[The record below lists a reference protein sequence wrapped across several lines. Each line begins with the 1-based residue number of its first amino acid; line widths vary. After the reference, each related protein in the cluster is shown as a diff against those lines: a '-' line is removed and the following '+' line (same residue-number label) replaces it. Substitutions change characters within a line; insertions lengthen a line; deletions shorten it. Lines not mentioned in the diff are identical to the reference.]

1 VTAFFAGLDMRDGR
15 MHFAVAGHPLPLIA
29 HSGKA
34 VEQLTGEGLILGV
47 DPSAEYAS
55 FRLQLREGEGIVGF
69 TDGLVEVGRDYAKG
83 MQTLIATVESEYAG
97 MPSNNIAERIK
108 DRILS
113 GMDPVDDSAVLF
125 VGITS
130 LGVTDTAQKKTWKL
144 DVREQGAAYR
154 LRRAL
159 LWELAA
165 HSEAGSD
172 LPAVELI
179 LGELLSNV
187 ARHTPGGAE
196 VTLDYQGGQAI
207 LKVNDQG
214 KAFSSGGDAA
224 ADPLAPSGRGL
235 HLIRTLARSIEFE
248 SNGKGNS
255 VAVVLPVT
263 LSNAA

>member
-1 VTAFFAGLDMRDGR
+1 
-15 MHFAVAGHPLPLIA
+15 
-29 HSGKA
+29 
-34 VEQLTGEGLILGV
+34 
-47 DPSAEYAS
+47 
-55 FRLQLREGEGIVGF
+55 
-69 TDGLVEVGRDYAKG
+69 

>member
-1 VTAFFAGLDMRDGR
+1 
-15 MHFAVAGHPLPLIA
+15 
-29 HSGKA
+29 
-34 VEQLTGEGLILGV
+34 
-47 DPSAEYAS
+47 
-55 FRLQLREGEGIVGF
+55 
-69 TDGLVEVGRDYAKG
+69 LVEIDRDYSKG
-83 MQTLIATVESEYAG
+83 IEKLIATVESEYAS
-97 MPSNNIAERIK
+97 MPSDNVAERIK

-113 GMDPVDDSAVLF
+113 GVEPVDDSAVLF

-165 HSEAGSD
+165 RSDAGSD
-172 LPAVELI
+172 LSAVELI
-179 LGELLSNV
+179 IGELLSNV
-187 ARHTPGGAE
+187 ARHTPGDAE
-196 VTLDYQGGQAI
+196 VTLDYQGGQAV
-207 LKVNDQG
+207 LSVLDHG
-214 KAFSSGGDAA
+214 KAFDGSSVSA

-235 HLIRTLARSIEFE
+235 HLIRTLARSISFE

-263 LSNAA
+263 LSDAA